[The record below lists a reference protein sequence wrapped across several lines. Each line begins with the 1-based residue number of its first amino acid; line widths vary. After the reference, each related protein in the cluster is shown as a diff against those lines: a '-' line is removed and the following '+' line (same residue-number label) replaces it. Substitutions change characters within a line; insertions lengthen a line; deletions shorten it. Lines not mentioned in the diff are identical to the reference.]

1 MAPLGIEPKSQAPE
15 TCILSIVLWGRGAKM
30 QFFGVPLSP
39 SIIKSLTIDFFKNL
53 NWRTFAAGIR
63 KNAREM
69 LESYQVFF

>member
-1 MAPLGIEPKSQAPE
+1 
-15 TCILSIVLWGRGAKM
+15 M